1 MWQSIFGWKAVSA
14 KNTFLAEKSFW
25 PKCHFWKRGHFL
37 LQSHYLPKKS
47 YFWSKK
53 HFGPTSHFGPRRY
66 FWSKWSFT
74 SFKMMHFDEIMT
86 CQKVLK
92 VWSCILKLY
101 YFSILLCYLKPNLSL
116 LPDYICGKHI
126 HVAYL
131 THQMT
136 SQTYLT
142 NWRGVTNRKKGKKKF
157 QFSQS

>member
-1 MWQSIFGWKAVSA
+1 MWQKY
-14 KNTFLAEKSFW
+14 FW
-25 PKCHFWKRGHFL
+25 PKSCFCKKHISGRKVISGREAISCCKAKHFW
-37 LQSHYLPKKS
+37 PK
-47 YFWSKK
+47 
-53 HFGPTSHFGPRRY
+53 SHFWPRRY

-142 NWRGVTNRKKGKKKF
+142 NWRGVTNRKKDKKKF